1 MDIRG
6 IFMEIRVFELKIVFF
21 RFFFLLFSQNVV
33 FLQPQNKEA
42 TLAQL
47 VEQRIR
53 NA

>member
-21 RFFFLLFSQNVV
+21 RFFFFYFPKMLYFCSRKSQ
-33 FLQPQNKEA
+33 A

>member
-1 MDIRG
+1 MKK
-6 IFMEIRVFELKIVFF
+6 V
-21 RFFFLLFSQNVV
+21 FFLLFHSIFKIIHIFAAAINPPAS
-33 FLQPQNKEA
+33 LKGEREA

>member
-1 MDIRG
+1 MN
-6 IFMEIRVFELKIVFF
+6 FCEIMVKPSINQFF
-21 RFFFLLFSQNVV
+21 RKKCSRFPKMLYFCSR
-33 FLQPQNKEA
+33 KSEA